1 MFDNVIGDMISNNK
15 LKLVVTEP
23 FIRGRKLNI
32 SLALILQS
40 FFGVQKN
47 VRLNTTHFFIII
59 SNLIPNNQISYD
71 KQLASTSS
79 Y

>member
-1 MFDNVIGDMISNNK
+1 MFDNVIGDMIRNNK
-15 LKLVVTEP
+15 LKLVVTDP

-40 FFGVQKN
+40 FFGVPKN
-47 VRLNTTHFFIII
+47 VRLNTIHFFIII